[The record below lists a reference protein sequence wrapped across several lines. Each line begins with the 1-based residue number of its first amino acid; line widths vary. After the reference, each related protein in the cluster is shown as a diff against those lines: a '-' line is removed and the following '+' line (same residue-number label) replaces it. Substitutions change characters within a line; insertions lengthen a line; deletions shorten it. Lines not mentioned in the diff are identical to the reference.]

1 MIEVHS
7 ADQIASA
14 AAAAGTTA
22 EGHLRTVYLA
32 ARRRLLGAPRV
43 RNDIAEIAAEKKR
56 RIAVYRSAKFQ
67 YSWESMIALATVHQA
82 TTRAVAEIVKP
93 VSLDEIVRQTCAK
106 WNFTAV
112 ELLSHQRTFLLALA
126 RHEAC
131 WRAMR
136 ENGAG
141 CRRIGKAFGG
151 RDHSTIFYAAAR
163 YQELVS
169 AKVRGDVSDKRIPW
183 DMICD
188 VAH

>member
-56 RIAVYRSAKFQ
+56 QSDAYRSARFRH
-67 YSWESMIALATVHQA
+67 SWENMIAIATVRQA
-82 TTRAVAEIVKP
+82 TALAAAEIVKP
-93 VSLDEIVRQTCAK
+93 ISLKKIVRQTCAK

-112 ELLSHQRTFLLALA
+112 ELLSHQRTFLLVLA
-126 RHEAC
+126 RQEAC
-131 WRAMR
+131 WRARR
-136 ENGAG
+136 ESGASFK
-141 CRRIGKAFGG
+141 CIGSAFGG
-151 RDHSTIFYAAAR
+151 RDHTTIFYAVSR
-163 YQELVS
+163 YQKLVS